1 MCSPEIFATISLAFV
16 GPKILRS
23 AYCEFECGEFR
34 THLATPLYVT
44 ELLRHVQKNALNL
57 ASVHGSHSDF
67 IEAILTAYASINTAS
82 PLTKGRTNSKYFK
95 AFTEKHS
102 AISLSFSLSQAV
114 AAAPEDNEKG
124 IPFRPVT
131 PIFQTSLLTQLFVRR
146 LDPPKAAGSPPCYH
160 FIER

>member
-1 MCSPEIFATISLAFV
+1 MSSPEIFATISLAFV

-34 THLATPLYVT
+34 SHLATPLYVT
-44 ELLRHVQKNALNL
+44 ELLRHLV
-57 ASVHGSHSDF
+57 SVHGSHSDF

-114 AAAPEDNEKG
+114 AAAPQDNEKG

-146 LDPPKAAGSPPCYH
+146 LDPPKAAGSPPYYH
-160 FIER
+160 FSER